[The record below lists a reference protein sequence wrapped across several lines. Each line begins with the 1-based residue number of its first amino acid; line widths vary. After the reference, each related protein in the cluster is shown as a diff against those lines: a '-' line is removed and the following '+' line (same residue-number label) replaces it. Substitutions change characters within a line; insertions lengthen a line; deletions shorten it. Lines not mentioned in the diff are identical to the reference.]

1 MKLHIAAVLAWLKS
15 KKENN
20 GNKRIAVGSKNNSPS
35 GDGGFYRAITSIVA
49 PMPLSVIAS
58 HIGFKSS

>member
-1 MKLHIAAVLAWLKS
+1 MKLHMAAVLAWLKS

-35 GDGGFYRAITSIVA
+35 GDGGNILPRNYLNCSTDASIGNC
-49 PMPLSVIAS
+49 IA
-58 HIGFKSS
+58 HRF